1 MPSPGKRPT
10 DVSDQ
15 RCGHKE
21 VNTILSYVLKEE
33 FVSVITGIIK
43 IKNNCEDLVTGCG
56 LSVVS
61 SSRRTE

>member
-10 DVSDQ
+10 DISDQ

-43 IKNNCEDLVTGCG
+43 IKNNL
-56 LSVVS
+56 
-61 SSRRTE
+61 